1 MRGQEPGVH
10 SVEPTEGHTVAERRP
25 DLSRAEEGF
34 AGFFR
39 TEYPRVARTVALIL
53 QDRDRAEEVTQ
64 DAFIQLFTRWRRIST
79 YERPGAWV
87 RRVAIRMAVRAAR
100 REKVR
105 ASVEGNEPS
114 QVQDDLP
121 DVDLLAAIQTLPE
134 TQRAVIV
141 LFYFEDLPVAEIA
154 HILERPEA
162 TIRSD
167 LHRARNHLAD
177 LLNELPGGDGS

>member
-1 MRGQEPGVH
+1 MEPADGH
-10 SVEPTEGHTVAERRP
+10 SVVERRP
-25 DLSRAEEGF
+25 DRSRAEDGF
-34 AGFFR
+34 EGFFR
-39 TEYPRVARTVALIL
+39 TEYPIVARTVELIL
-53 QDRDRAEEVTQ
+53 RDRGRAEEVTQ
-64 DAFIQLFTRWRRIST
+64 DAFIQLFTRWRRISK

-105 ASVEGNEPS
+105 ALVERNEPR
-114 QVQDDLP
+114 QVDEAFP

-134 TQRAVIV
+134 TQRAVIG

-177 LLNELPGGDGS
+177 LLHEPLGGDGP

>member
-1 MRGQEPGVH
+1 MEPADGH
-10 SVEPTEGHTVAERRP
+10 SVAERRP
-25 DLSRAEEGF
+25 DRSRAEEGF
-34 AGFFR
+34 EGFFR
-39 TEYPRVARTVALIL
+39 TEYPSVARTVELIL
-53 QDRDRAEEVTQ
+53 RDRGRAEEVTQ
-64 DAFIQLFTRWRRIST
+64 DAFIQLFTRWRRISR

-105 ASVEGNEPS
+105 AVFERSEPS
-114 QVQDDLP
+114 QVEDAFP
-121 DVDLLAAIQTLPE
+121 DVDLVAAIHTLPE
-134 TQRAVIV
+134 AQRAVIV

-177 LLNELPGGDGS
+177 LLNEPPGGDGP

>member
-1 MRGQEPGVH
+1 
-10 SVEPTEGHTVAERRP
+10 VEPADGHTVAEGRLGR
-25 DLSRAEEGF
+25 SRSEEGF

-39 TEYPRVARTVALIL
+39 TEYPSVARTVALIL
-53 QDRDRAEEVTQ
+53 RDRDRAEEVTQ

-87 RRVAIRMAVRAAR
+87 RRVAIRMAIRAAR
-100 REKVR
+100 REQVR
-105 ASVEGNEPS
+105 ALVERNEPR
-114 QVQDDLP
+114 QVEDVVP
-121 DVDLLAAIQTLPE
+121 DVDLVAAIQTLPE

-167 LHRARNHLAD
+167 LHRARNNLAE
-177 LLNELPGGDGS
+177 LLDEPPGGDAP

>member
-1 MRGQEPGVH
+1 
-10 SVEPTEGHTVAERRP
+10 VEPAEGRTVAERQP

-39 TEYPRVARTVALIL
+39 AEYPIVARTVELIL
-53 QDRDRAEEVTQ
+53 RDRDRAEEVTQ
-64 DAFIQLFTRWRRIST
+64 DAFIQLFTRWRRISK

-105 ASVEGNEPS
+105 ALVERDEPR
-114 QVQDDLP
+114 QVEEDLP
-121 DVDLLAAIQTLPE
+121 DVDLLAAVHTLPE

-177 LLNELPGGDGS
+177 LLNEEPGGDGP

>member
-1 MRGQEPGVH
+1 
-10 SVEPTEGHTVAERRP
+10 VEPAEGHTVARPSER
-25 DLSRAEEGF
+25 SRADEAF
-34 AGFFR
+34 AAFFR
-39 TEYPRVARTVALIL
+39 TEYPSVARTVELIL
-53 QDRDRAEEVTQ
+53 RDRARAEEVTQ
-64 DAFIQLFTRWRRIST
+64 DAFIQLFTRWKSISK

-105 ASVEGNEPS
+105 ALVEREEPS
-114 QVQDDLP
+114 QVDEDVP
-121 DVDLLAAIQTLPE
+121 DVDLLAAIQTLRE

-177 LLNELPGGDGS
+177 LLNEAPGGDGA

>member
-1 MRGQEPGVH
+1 MEPAD
-10 SVEPTEGHTVAERRP
+10 GHTVAERRP
-25 DLSRAEEGF
+25 DASRSEEGF

-39 TEYPRVARTVALIL
+39 TEYQSVARTVELIL
-53 QDRDRAEEVTQ
+53 RDRGRAEEVTQ
-64 DAFIQLFTRWRRIST
+64 DAFIQLFTRWRRISK

-105 ASVEGNEPS
+105 ALVERNEPS
-114 QVQDDLP
+114 QVEDAFP
-121 DVDLLAAIQTLPE
+121 DVDLVAAIHTLPE

-154 HILERPEA
+154 HILERREA

-177 LLNELPGGDGS
+177 LLNEPLGGDGP

>member
-1 MRGQEPGVH
+1 MRGQEPSSFVG
-10 SVEPTEGHTVAERRP
+10 SAEGHAVGERRS
-25 DLSRAEEGF
+25 DQGSAEEGF
-34 AGFFR
+34 AAFFR
-39 TEYPRVARTVALIL
+39 AEYPSVARTVALIL
-53 QDRDRAEEVTQ
+53 RDRDRAEEVTQ
-64 DAFIQLFTRWRRIST
+64 DAFIQLFTRWRRISR

-105 ASVEGNEPS
+105 ALVERDQPS
-114 QVQDDLP
+114 HVEDDVP
-121 DVDLLAAIQTLPE
+121 DVDLLAAIHTLPE

-167 LHRARNHLAD
+167 LHRARSRLAD
-177 LLNELPGGDGS
+177 LLNEPVGGDGP

>member
-1 MRGQEPGVH
+1 MRGQEPGVRS
-10 SVEPTEGHTVAERRP
+10 SVEPADGHSVAERRP
-25 DLSRAEEGF
+25 DRSRAEEGF

-39 TEYPRVARTVALIL
+39 TEYPSVARTVELIL
-53 QDRDRAEEVTQ
+53 RDRGRAEEVTQ
-64 DAFIQLFTRWRRIST
+64 DAFIQLFTRWRRISK

-87 RRVAIRMAVRAAR
+87 RRVAIRMAVRAL
-100 REKVR
+100 
-105 ASVEGNEPS
+105 VERNEPS
-114 QVQDDLP
+114 QVEDAFP
-121 DVDLLAAIQTLPE
+121 DVDLVAAIHTLPE

-167 LHRARNHLAD
+167 LHRARNQLAD
-177 LLNELPGGDGS
+177 LLDEPLGGDGP